1 MNPNHHIIDAL
12 THIADSYRSQ
22 GVVYKYKAYRT
33 AIDTVRSVGVPIT
46 NVTQIAS
53 LPGIGKAM
61 VEKIREIIATGSL
74 QQEKDVMSDP
84 ITQAIQTFTSIHGIG
99 PVLAKKLVHENGL
112 RSLEDLDAS
121 SHLLPPQARLGLKY
135 AKDTALRVPY
145 DEIED
150 HLTYLKKVIAKLVDP
165 RLQVCVCGSHR
176 RGGATSGDIDVLV
189 THPSSSS
196 DCASEYVF
204 LHTVVKVL
212 RDVGYIID
220 VLAEGSSKF
229 MGYSRL
235 DGTLPVRR
243 LDMRWVPYD
252 AFFPALLYF
261 TGSDMFNITMRME
274 ALRRG
279 YSINEYGVYEIPGYE
294 HLHMAPAKG
303 AEGPPAGAIKGN
315 KVLVDSE
322 QAIFALVGM
331 PFVPPAQRSK

>member
-1 MNPNHHIIDAL
+1 MNPNHRIIDTL

-22 GVVYKYKAYRT
+22 GVPYKYKAYRT
-33 AIDTVRSVGVPIT
+33 AIDAIRSLGTPIT
-46 NVTQIAS
+46 DVAQISS

-61 VEKIREIIATGSL
+61 VDKVREILATGAL

-99 PVLAKKLVHENGL
+99 PVLAKKLVHENAL
-112 RSLEDLDAS
+112 RTIDDLEAS

-150 HLTYLKKVIAKLVDP
+150 HLTYLKKVVAKLVDP
-165 RLQVCVCGSHR
+165 MLQICVCGSHR
-176 RGGATSGDIDVLV
+176 RGGATSGDIDVLI

-196 DCASEYVF
+196 DSGSEYVF
-204 LHTVVKVL
+204 LHVIVGVL

-220 VLAEGSSKF
+220 VLAEGTSKF

-235 DGTLPVRR
+235 NPSLPVRR
-243 LDMRWVPYD
+243 LDMRWMPYD
-252 AFFPALLYF
+252 VFFPALLYF
-261 TGSDMFNITMRME
+261 TGSDMFNITMRVE

-279 YSINEYGVYEIPGYE
+279 YSLNEYGLYEIPGYE
-294 HLHMAPAKG
+294 HLHHAPAKG
-303 AEGPPAGAIKGN
+303 AEGPPAGAAKG
-315 KVLVDSE
+315 KRVFVDSE
-322 QAIFALVGM
+322 KAIFDLVGM
-331 PFVPPAQRSK
+331 AYVQPPQRSK